1 MNPPVWS
8 FRNWEW
14 LQWRWL
20 QIGSLSLLTC
30 EAGLD
35 MVFDVFEKSRPVV
48 GGRDFHVGFKVGVVA
63 AKDAVVSFA
72 ESFFTVFL
80 W

>member
-1 MNPPVWS
+1 MNPTVRS

-14 LQWRWL
+14 LQWHWL
-20 QIGSLSLLTC
+20 QNGLLLLLTC
-30 EAGLD
+30 EAGLY
-35 MVFDVFEKSRPVV
+35 MVFDVLKKSGPVV
-48 GGRDFHVGFKVGVVA
+48 GGGNLHVGFQIGVMA
-63 AKDAVVSFA
+63 AEDAVVSFA